1 MRVKLYIPYYP
12 EGAVVNDKNDMSDED
27 YANALLNNFGGG
39 YSKYMDNVIN
49 SITDSRYGMVD
60 VVPEKYQIK
69 SVKDTSKVEYY
80 LFDCELN
87 NEEDK
92 FMSEDEFN
100 FYVNSGDM
108 CAFFVHMILGGRDE
122 VDADAVSELNFW
134 LKDSRNIMLDS
145 HIDDDHKVAM
155 LPDKDLLI
163 DITVTNNLIT
173 PSRYMLSGTR
183 IIDQD
188 NANNFAIIVNKIK
201 NI

>member
-12 EGAVVNDKNDMSDED
+12 EGAVANDKNDMSDED

-49 SITDSRYGMVD
+49 SITDSRYDMVD

-87 NEEDK
+87 NEEDE
-92 FMSEDEFN
+92 FMSVDEFN
-100 FYVNSGDM
+100 FYANSGDM
-108 CAFFVHMILGGRDE
+108 CAFFVHMILGTRDE

-163 DITVTNNLIT
+163 DITVTNNLII

>member
-49 SITDSRYGMVD
+49 SITDSRYDMVD

-87 NEEDK
+87 NEEDE

-100 FYVNSGDM
+100 FYANSGDM
-108 CAFFVHMILGGRDE
+108 CAFFVHMILGTRDE

-163 DITVTNNLIT
+163 DITVTNNLMT
-173 PSRYMLSGTR
+173 PSRYMLSGAR